1 MTTGNTSKRD
11 RLRGRSNA
19 AGGARKSRRTS
30 ATAASSGDA
39 APLIAVYGPTSAGK
53 TALSIE
59 LALRVRQRLGIEPVV
74 ISADSRQVYRYLD
87 IGTSKTTADEMR
99 GVRHELLD
107 VLEPTRKLELEE
119 YAGLARAAIERHRSA
134 GRLPLVVGGTGVYV
148 ASLLEG
154 WDVEGTGSTRAALER
169 DFPRSMAADAHA
181 TLERLAP
188 GPAARI
194 HPNNYEAVLNALV
207 AATTGGRDRQPAATV
222 RPLVL
227 GVDRPAAEI
236 DVRVGE
242 TFDRQLGLG
251 LLDELDAL
259 TARYGLDD
267 EWRRHATKSRNQV
280 LQTHGYREF
289 FEVAGEHGKTV
300 AELTEAD
307 LTEVRERVL
316 ARIRPHTRRQRTW
329 FDKLPRVRMVRDAD
343 RAFTLVESAL
353 R

>member
-1 MTTGNTSKRD
+1 M
-11 RLRGRSNA
+11 
-19 AGGARKSRRTS
+19 
-30 ATAASSGDA
+30 
-39 APLIAVYGPTSAGK
+39 YGPTSAGK
-53 TALSIE
+53 TALSID
-59 LALRVRQRLGIEPVV
+59 LALRVKQRLGVEPVV

-119 YAGLARAAIERHRSA
+119 YAGLARAAIERHRRA
-134 GRLPLVVGGTGVYV
+134 GRMPLVVGGTGVYV
-148 ASLLEG
+148 ASLLAD
-154 WDVEGTGSTRAALER
+154 WNVEGTGSARAELER

-188 GPAARI
+188 KQAARI

-207 AATTGGRDRQPAATV
+207 AATTGSRDREPAATV
-222 RPLVL
+222 QPLVL

-242 TFDRQLGLG
+242 TFDRQLSLG
-251 LLDELDAL
+251 LLDEVDAL
-259 TARYGLDD
+259 TARYRLDE
-267 EWRRHATKSRNQV
+267 EWRRHGTRSRNQV

-289 FEVAGEHGKTV
+289 FELAAEHGKTV
-300 AELTEAD
+300 ADLTESD
-307 LTEVRERVL
+307 LAEVRERVL
-316 ARIRPHTRRQRTW
+316 GRIRPHTRRQRTW
-329 FDKLPRVRMVRDAD
+329 FDKLPQVRMVRNPDQ
-343 RAFTLVESAL
+343 AFRLLESAL